1 MQCLRHFPFSILTA
15 WFLAL
20 LITGCNAGGQP
31 VMEKPVAGA
40 AAQPAAEATPFPGLP
55 DPTIAQVQ
63 EAVHRVFGEVLVM
76 DHSTQPNFIVGD
88 FNGDG
93 SEDLAVIARAAAG
106 KTDAIN
112 DGLANWIIRDTD
124 KVFLPPANE
133 HVVKVP
139 DIRPQRVEAGERV
152 LAIIHGFGPNGWR
165 DPASRQAQILKHP
178 PAVIRG
184 KAASSSEM
192 AIRALRL
199 TVQSE
204 IIKGSRGD
212 KSGYLFWT
220 GSIYAWRASGS

>member
-1 MQCLRHFPFSILTA
+1 MKSLRWSLFSVA
-15 WFLAL
+15 AASFLII
-20 LITGCNAGGQP
+20 LITGCNAGAQP
-31 VMEKPVAGA
+31 VMEKAVPVA
-40 AAQPAAEATPFPGLP
+40 AAQPVAEATPFPQLP
-55 DPTIAQVQ
+55 EPTTTQV
-63 EAVHRVFGEVLVM
+63 EDAVHRVFGDVLVI
-76 DHSTQPNFIVGD
+76 DRSAQPDFIVGD

-112 DGLANWIIRDTD
+112 NELANWIIRDTD
-124 KVFLPPANE
+124 KVFVPPANE

-139 DIRPQRVEAGERV
+139 DVTPQRVQTGERV
-152 LAIIHGFGPNGWR
+152 LAVIHGFGPNGWR

-178 PAVIRG
+178 PSVIRG
-184 KAASSSEM
+184 KAASSSEN

-204 IIKGSRGD
+204 IIKGSRGE

-220 GSIYAWRASGS
+220 GSIYAWHTSGS